1 MKRRK
6 LNVSKLLTLG
16 LLLSCSANIAAN
28 TTSETTSIQ
37 QNSSYKVTGV
47 VSDASGEPIIG
58 ASVIEKGTS
67 NGTITDLDGKF
78 TIEVNAGATL
88 NISYIGYKN
97 QEVKVDRNGL
107 SLKLTL
113 KEDTETLDEV
123 VVVGYGTVRKADL
136 AGSVAVMDN
145 KSFKDQPVTRISEAL
160 QGRVSGVQVEN
171 SGVPGGDIRIRVRGA
186 NSVNLSN
193 EPLYVVDGIVRE
205 GGLSGLN
212 TDDIKSIQVL
222 KDASS
227 TAIYGSRGAN
237 GVVLVTT
244 KTGVAGQTQIT
255 FDATLGVSNV
265 YKHYDMLSPYEY
277 AEAYNFWY
285 PGNGY
290 STEEMDA
297 LKTGKKGIN

>member
-16 LLLSCSANIAAN
+16 LLLSYSANIAAN

-47 VSDASGEPIIG
+47 VSDTNGEPIIG
-58 ASVIEKGTS
+58 ASVVEKGTS

-145 KSFKDQPVTRISEAL
+145 KSFQRPACYPNFRSSSRTSIWCT
-160 QGRVSGVQVEN
+160 GRKQWRTWRRYSH
-171 SGVPGGDIRIRVRGA
+171 SCTWCK
-186 NSVNLSN
+186 LC
-193 EPLYVVDGIVRE
+193 
-205 GGLSGLN
+205 
-212 TDDIKSIQVL
+212 KS
-222 KDASS
+222 
-227 TAIYGSRGAN
+227 
-237 GVVLVTT
+237 
-244 KTGVAGQTQIT
+244 
-255 FDATLGVSNV
+255 
-265 YKHYDMLSPYEY
+265 
-277 AEAYNFWY
+277 
-285 PGNGY
+285 
-290 STEEMDA
+290 
-297 LKTGKKGIN
+297 